1 MQPQTT
7 ANRGVL
13 SIAGYDPSGG
23 AGILADIKTF
33 EQIGSY
39 GCGVITAVTY
49 QNDIECNGLK
59 WLPLKEINN
68 QFDALKERFSFQFVK
83 IGLVQDVDMLK
94 HCIEMFKN
102 YNSGIKIIWD
112 PVMKASA
119 GFDFGN
125 GFSFNDIKLLLK
137 DIYLVTPNINEIRM
151 IFPAPNAEEAAAEVS
166 MYCNLLLKGGHKE
179 GSQAVDILFQKRK
192 STGFVSEKIKGP
204 GKRGT
209 GCVLSAAI
217 TAYLDSGDTLEI
229 ACNKAKKYT
238 LNYIKSTEGRL
249 GFHANHINILA

>member
-7 ANRGVL
+7 HRGVL

-23 AGILADIKTF
+23 GGILADTKTF

-39 GCGVITAVTY
+39 GCGIITAVTY
-49 QNDIECNGLK
+49 QNDIECNGVK
-59 WLPLKEINN
+59 WLPLQEINK
-68 QFDALKERFSFQFVK
+68 QFDALKSRFDFQFAK
-83 IGLVQDVDMLK
+83 IGLVQDANMLK
-94 HCIEMFKN
+94 DCIEMLKN
-102 YNSGIKIIWD
+102 YNPGIKIIWD

-119 GFDFGN
+119 GFEFGN
-125 GFSFNDIKLLLK
+125 VFSFNDIKPLLK
-137 DIYLVTPNINEIRM
+137 DIYLVTPNINEMQR

-166 MYCNLLLKGGHKE
+166 MYSNVLLKGGHKE
-179 GSQAVDILFQKRK
+179 GNQAVDILFHKRRT
-192 STGFVSEKIKGP
+192 TGFVSDKIMGTD
-204 GKRGT
+204 KRGT

-217 TAYLDSGDTLEI
+217 TAYLDSGEPLED

-238 LNYIKSTEGRL
+238 LNYIKSAERLL